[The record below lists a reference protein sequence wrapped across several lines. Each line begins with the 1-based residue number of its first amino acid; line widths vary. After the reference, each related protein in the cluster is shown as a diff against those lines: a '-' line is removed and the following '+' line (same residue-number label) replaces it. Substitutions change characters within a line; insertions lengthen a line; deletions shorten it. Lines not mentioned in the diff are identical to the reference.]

1 MGGESISA
9 IIFMDFLLL
18 HFIIILFV
26 LFNFVNIIIVVA
38 LSGCSVLS
46 SRLTMTQAAL
56 VTLGDQIRSD
66 QKKKRGGG
74 DVMLYF

>member
-1 MGGESISA
+1 MGGEYISA